1 MIIDEIFQK
10 KLEGYID
17 RKVARIPVSIQLA
30 VIDKSDLLVSSD
42 YNSLYPSAMAH
53 PDSKWP
59 KIEPAKAITLEDSD
73 YLCELF
79 SNAEWKN
86 LNKTGFFKVKYYN
99 PENIVF
105 QHMSVKEKVF
115 NDRKNRYEEINRFG
129 NGEIVQHLTSV
140 DIEEVVRSG
149 GYIVEI
155 LEGF

>member
-1 MIIDEIFQK
+1 MKTILEKNTKLNSVIIDEIFQK

-53 PDSKWP
+53 LDSKWP
-59 KIEPAKAITLEDSD
+59 KIETAKAIRLEDSD

-79 SNAEWKN
+79 INGEWKN

-105 QHMSVKEKVF
+105 QHMSVK
-115 NDRKNRYEEINRFG
+115 
-129 NGEIVQHLTSV
+129 
-140 DIEEVVRSG
+140 
-149 GYIVEI
+149 
-155 LEGF
+155 